1 MEKEH
6 GTDWVTVTVCPATL
20 KLPVLGAPVVLGY
33 TKKVTVVLP
42 LPVYA
47 EVISIQLSFLIT
59 PQGQL
64 LPVLSDT
71 LPSAEYGPK
80 ANEVGLTE

>member
-1 MEKEH
+1 MP
-6 GTDWVTVTVCPATL
+6 WVTFTVFPATL
-20 KLPVLGAPVVLGY
+20 KLPVLGAPVLLPF
-33 TKKVTVVLP
+33 TEKVTVPLP

-71 LPSAEYGPK
+71 LPSAEYDPK